1 MYCSKCGAQVA
12 DGAKFCGQC
21 GAASA
26 AASAA
31 NAGVSGTGKLV
42 RPRAG
47 RTIAGVCAA
56 FANAYGWDVIV
67 VRVVTVLLAFCG
79 CGGFLAYLIA
89 WACIPN
95 EEYV

>member
-1 MYCSKCGAQVA
+1 MYCTKCGAQIA
-12 DGAKFCGQC
+12 DGVKFCGQC
-21 GAASA
+21 GAAA
-26 AASAA
+26 PGA
-31 NAGVSGTGKLV
+31 NTAGTVHGKLV
-42 RPRAG
+42 RPRTG

-67 VRVVTVLLAFCG
+67 VRIATVLLAFCG

-95 EEYV
+95 EDEA